1 MKEITL
7 ENLLDTEEHVS
18 EFTAE
23 MDTVQRDASNTA
35 NTLYRV
41 ADLVMQSDKEN
52 DLVLENLKYIDTV
65 HVQGEAYKLRMDCRD
80 YFKALVWL
88 VKNTTICEQVAAKFH
103 DTLKFNVERAAAKML
118 AEMQEYDS

>member
-1 MKEITL
+1 MKEICL
-7 ENLLDTEEHVS
+7 GNLLDTEEHIS
-18 EFTAE
+18 DFTAE

-52 DLVLENLKYIDTV
+52 DLVLENLKYIDGV
-65 HVQGEAYKLRMDCRD
+65 DVKGDGYKLRMDCRD